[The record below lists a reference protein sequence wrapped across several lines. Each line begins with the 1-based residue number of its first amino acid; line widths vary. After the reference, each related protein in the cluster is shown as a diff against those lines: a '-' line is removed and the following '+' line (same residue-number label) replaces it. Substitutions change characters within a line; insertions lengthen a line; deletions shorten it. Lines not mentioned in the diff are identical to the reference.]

1 MKVRIALE
9 TGQDISDFVNVVESL
24 PSSIKV
30 YVTDSNNFRVS
41 ARSMLF
47 LAVARI
53 EWSELWCE
61 CDTDIYGKIEKFVV
75 V

>member
-9 TGQDISDFVNVVESL
+9 TGQDISDFVEILDSL
-24 PSSIKV
+24 PPTVKV
-30 YVTDSNNFRVS
+30 YVTDNNNFRIS

-53 EWSELWCE
+53 EW
-61 CDTDIYGKIEKFVV
+61 D
-75 V
+75 